1 MDKSSNKLFTQGLRP
16 LQSLL
21 PENAKKILKK
31 DGFVYFEIIK
41 NWKNIVGEKIFKDA
55 TPSKIKKINN
65 ENSLSLNVNKEII
78 LFGKKFFML
87 MYKYS
92 NKLFTQGLIPL
103 QCFLPENA
111 KKILKKNGFIYF
123 EIIKNWRNIVGEKMF
138 KNVAPLKI
146 KKINNENILSI
157 NVNKNIMIEIE
168 YSRDQI
174 IEKINSYLGFNA
186 INKIQIISKDSSF
199 EIKKKKIILNE
210 NILKKINEIKS
221 KNLKEIFLKLNK

>member
-1 MDKSSNKLFTQGLRP
+1 MVADKFSNKLFTQGLRP

-41 NWKNIVGEKIFKDA
+41 NWKNIVGEKMFKDV
-55 TPSKIKKINN
+55 S
-65 ENSLSLNVNKEII
+65 
-78 LFGKKFFML
+78 
-87 MYKYS
+87 
-92 NKLFTQGLIPL
+92 
-103 QCFLPENA
+103 
-111 KKILKKNGFIYF
+111 
-123 EIIKNWRNIVGEKMF
+123 
-138 KNVAPLKI
+138 PLKI
-146 KKINNENILSI
+146 KKINNENILTI

-174 IEKINSYLGFNA
+174 IEKVNSYLGFKA

-199 EIKKKKIILNE
+199 EIKKKKIILSE
-210 NILKKINEIKS
+210 NNLKKINEIKS

>member
-1 MDKSSNKLFTQGLRP
+1 MVMDKSSNKLFTQGLRP

-41 NWKNIVGEKIFKDA
+41 NWKNIVGEK
-55 TPSKIKKINN
+55 
-65 ENSLSLNVNKEII
+65 
-78 LFGKKFFML
+78 M
-87 MYKYS
+87 
-92 NKLFTQGLIPL
+92 
-103 QCFLPENA
+103 
-111 KKILKKNGFIYF
+111 FIDT
-123 EIIKNWRNIVGEKMF
+123 
-138 KNVAPLKI
+138 APLKI
-146 KKINNENILSI
+146 KKVNNENILSI

-210 NILKKINEIKS
+210 NILKKINEIKN

>member
-1 MDKSSNKLFTQGLRP
+1 M
-16 LQSLL
+16 
-21 PENAKKILKK
+21 
-31 DGFVYFEIIK
+31 
-41 NWKNIVGEKIFKDA
+41 FKD
-55 TPSKIKKINN
+55 T
-65 ENSLSLNVNKEII
+65 
-78 LFGKKFFML
+78 
-87 MYKYS
+87 
-92 NKLFTQGLIPL
+92 
-103 QCFLPENA
+103 
-111 KKILKKNGFIYF
+111 
-123 EIIKNWRNIVGEKMF
+123 
-138 KNVAPLKI
+138 APLKI

>member
-1 MDKSSNKLFTQGLRP
+1 MIDKSSNKLFTQGLRP

-41 NWKNIVGEKIFKDA
+41 NWKNIVGEK
-55 TPSKIKKINN
+55 
-65 ENSLSLNVNKEII
+65 
-78 LFGKKFFML
+78 
-87 MYKYS
+87 
-92 NKLFTQGLIPL
+92 
-103 QCFLPENA
+103 
-111 KKILKKNGFIYF
+111 
-123 EIIKNWRNIVGEKMF
+123 MF

-174 IEKINSYLGFNA
+174 IENINSYLGFNA

>member
-21 PENAKKILKK
+21 PENVKKILKK

-41 NWKNIVGEKIFKDA
+41 NWKNIVGEK
-55 TPSKIKKINN
+55 
-65 ENSLSLNVNKEII
+65 
-78 LFGKKFFML
+78 
-87 MYKYS
+87 
-92 NKLFTQGLIPL
+92 
-103 QCFLPENA
+103 
-111 KKILKKNGFIYF
+111 
-123 EIIKNWRNIVGEKMF
+123 MF
-138 KNVAPLKI
+138 KEVTPIKI

-186 INKIQIISKDSSF
+186 INKIQVISKNSSF
-199 EIKKKKIILNE
+199 EVKKKKIVLSE

>member
-1 MDKSSNKLFTQGLRP
+1 MVIDKSSNKLFTQGLRP

-41 NWKNIVGEKIFKDA
+41 NWKNIVGEKMFKD
-55 TPSKIKKINN
+55 TS
-65 ENSLSLNVNKEII
+65 
-78 LFGKKFFML
+78 
-87 MYKYS
+87 
-92 NKLFTQGLIPL
+92 
-103 QCFLPENA
+103 
-111 KKILKKNGFIYF
+111 
-123 EIIKNWRNIVGEKMF
+123 
-138 KNVAPLKI
+138 PLKI
-146 KKINNENILSI
+146 KKINDENILSI

-174 IEKINSYLGFNA
+174 IENINSYLGFNA

-199 EIKKKKIILNE
+199 KIKKKKIILNE

>member
-1 MDKSSNKLFTQGLRP
+1 MAMDKYSNKLFTQGLRP

-41 NWKNIVGEKIFKDA
+41 NWKNIVGEK
-55 TPSKIKKINN
+55 
-65 ENSLSLNVNKEII
+65 
-78 LFGKKFFML
+78 M
-87 MYKYS
+87 
-92 NKLFTQGLIPL
+92 
-103 QCFLPENA
+103 
-111 KKILKKNGFIYF
+111 FIDT
-123 EIIKNWRNIVGEKMF
+123 
-138 KNVAPLKI
+138 APLKI
-146 KKINNENILSI
+146 KKVNNENILSI

-210 NILKKINEIKS
+210 NILKKINEIKN

>member
-1 MDKSSNKLFTQGLRP
+1 MVTDKSSNKLFTQGLRP

-41 NWKNIVGEKIFKDA
+41 NWKNIVGEK
-55 TPSKIKKINN
+55 
-65 ENSLSLNVNKEII
+65 
-78 LFGKKFFML
+78 M
-87 MYKYS
+87 
-92 NKLFTQGLIPL
+92 
-103 QCFLPENA
+103 
-111 KKILKKNGFIYF
+111 FIDT
-123 EIIKNWRNIVGEKMF
+123 
-138 KNVAPLKI
+138 APLKI
-146 KKINNENILSI
+146 KKVNNENILSI

-210 NILKKINEIKS
+210 NILKKINEIKN

>member
-1 MDKSSNKLFTQGLRP
+1 MDKSLNKLFTQGLRP

-41 NWKNIVGEKIFKDA
+41 NWKNIVGEKWYKD
-55 TPSKIKKINN
+55 
-65 ENSLSLNVNKEII
+65 V
-78 LFGKKFFML
+78 
-87 MYKYS
+87 
-92 NKLFTQGLIPL
+92 IP
-103 QCFLPENA
+103 F
-111 KKILKKNGFIYF
+111 
-123 EIIKNWRNIVGEKMF
+123 
-138 KNVAPLKI
+138 KI

-186 INKIQIISKDSSF
+186 INKIQIISKEPSF
-199 EIKKKKIILNE
+199 ELTKKKIVLSV

-221 KNLKEIFLKLNK
+221 NNLKEIFLKLNK

>member
-1 MDKSSNKLFTQGLRP
+1 VIDKSSNKLFTQGLRP

-41 NWKNIVGEKIFKDA
+41 NWKKIVGEKLFKD
-55 TPSKIKKINN
+55 T
-65 ENSLSLNVNKEII
+65 
-78 LFGKKFFML
+78 
-87 MYKYS
+87 
-92 NKLFTQGLIPL
+92 
-103 QCFLPENA
+103 
-111 KKILKKNGFIYF
+111 
-123 EIIKNWRNIVGEKMF
+123 
-138 KNVAPLKI
+138 APLKI

>member
-41 NWKNIVGEKIFKDA
+41 NWKNIVGEKMFKD
-55 TPSKIKKINN
+55 TS
-65 ENSLSLNVNKEII
+65 
-78 LFGKKFFML
+78 
-87 MYKYS
+87 
-92 NKLFTQGLIPL
+92 
-103 QCFLPENA
+103 
-111 KKILKKNGFIYF
+111 
-123 EIIKNWRNIVGEKMF
+123 
-138 KNVAPLKI
+138 PLKI
-146 KKINNENILSI
+146 KKINDENILSI

-174 IEKINSYLGFNA
+174 IENINSYLGFNA

>member
-1 MDKSSNKLFTQGLRP
+1 MVMDKYSNKLFTQGLRP

-41 NWKNIVGEKIFKDA
+41 NWKNIVGEK
-55 TPSKIKKINN
+55 
-65 ENSLSLNVNKEII
+65 
-78 LFGKKFFML
+78 M
-87 MYKYS
+87 
-92 NKLFTQGLIPL
+92 
-103 QCFLPENA
+103 
-111 KKILKKNGFIYF
+111 FIDT
-123 EIIKNWRNIVGEKMF
+123 
-138 KNVAPLKI
+138 APLKI
-146 KKINNENILSI
+146 KKVNNENILSI

-210 NILKKINEIKS
+210 NILKKINEIKN
-221 KNLKEIFLKLNK
+221 KNLKKIFLKLNK

>member
-1 MDKSSNKLFTQGLRP
+1 MIDKSLNKKFTQGLRP

-41 NWKNIVGEKIFKDA
+41 NWKTIV
-55 TPSKIKKINN
+55 
-65 ENSLSLNVNKEII
+65 
-78 LFGKKFFML
+78 
-87 MYKYS
+87 
-92 NKLFTQGLIPL
+92 
-103 QCFLPENA
+103 
-111 KKILKKNGFIYF
+111 
-123 EIIKNWRNIVGEKMF
+123 REKMF

-199 EIKKKKIILNE
+199 EIKKKKITLSE

-221 KNLKEIFLKLNK
+221 ENLKEIFLKLNK

>member
-1 MDKSSNKLFTQGLRP
+1 MDKYSNKLFTQGLRP

-41 NWKNIVGEKIFKDA
+41 NWKNIVGEK
-55 TPSKIKKINN
+55 
-65 ENSLSLNVNKEII
+65 
-78 LFGKKFFML
+78 M
-87 MYKYS
+87 
-92 NKLFTQGLIPL
+92 
-103 QCFLPENA
+103 
-111 KKILKKNGFIYF
+111 FIDT
-123 EIIKNWRNIVGEKMF
+123 
-138 KNVAPLKI
+138 APLKI
-146 KKINNENILSI
+146 KKVNNENILSI